1 MKLTT
6 LVHKK
11 AISASLDVT
20 TRNDAIKAM
29 MQLLVDAG
37 EVKPERVDEYI
48 KAVIKR
54 ENRGS
59 TGFGNGVAVPHL
71 KKASVDK
78 VVVAIANVVDGV
90 DFNALDGNPVYSVFL
105 LLSPDDQPE
114 LHLEAMEAVFGSLS
128 QETFRR
134 FLRQATS
141 VDDVLQLLNDTDSH
155 QLSA

>member
-37 EVKPERVDEYI
+37 EVKPDRVDEYV

-71 KKASVDK
+71 KKATVRQGRGGHRK
-78 VVVAIANVVDGV
+78 C
-90 DFNALDGNPVYSVFL
+90 
-105 LLSPDDQPE
+105 
-114 LHLEAMEAVFGSLS
+114 
-128 QETFRR
+128 RR
-134 FLRQATS
+134 RRR
-141 VDDVLQLLNDTDSH
+141 LQRP
-155 QLSA
+155 